1 MNKMKRRLLP
11 ALIIALL
18 ALPTLLVFAKEL
30 GSLTVS
36 GPGIKGE
43 MTINDPKFTLEQSG
57 FFDQSAFAKAP
68 TNLNLDAGYSITAHL
83 NMDGKIVPF
92 AQMMYYPTEEG
103 QSSYIHYTAR
113 LQGEALQP
121 ADDWYALSQS
131 ADTALRALMTAN
143 NVTLQSALVA
153 ASVKSE
159 SAAAEAPAASA
170 AQPAV
175 VPVTSS
181 ASDQSTYVILA
192 LAVTTVLLIGAGLT
206 LRRRNVRA
214 AS

>member
-121 ADDWYALSQS
+121 ADDWYVLSQS

-143 NVTLQSALVA
+143 DVTVQSALVA

-159 SAAAEAPAASA
+159 SAAEAPAASA